1 MATKS
6 KRTDRPEVAEGRS
19 ALKRRQII
27 DASLALFLRNG
38 YSNTSIDQV
47 AADARVSKQT
57 VYQHFAD
64 KATLFQEIV
73 RGVNEKSDH
82 IVNEL
87 TAVVDVPVETIEDLQ
102 RLMQRLAR
110 RYLDAVLEP
119 HVIMLRRLTIAEADR
134 FPDLADHYYQRGP
147 GRGFILIEK
156 ALRRWAKQG
165 LIAEVDLKLAAAQFS
180 YLALGIGQDRALFH
194 PGQTPKPAERTKI
207 ARAAAAVFLAAYGS

>member
-6 KRTDRPEVAEGRS
+6 KASNRPEVAEGRS
-19 ALKRRQII
+19 ARKRRQII

-102 RLMQRLAR
+102 RVMQRLAH

-119 HVIMLRRLTIAEADR
+119 H
-134 FPDLADHYYQRGP
+134 
-147 GRGFILIEK
+147 
-156 ALRRWAKQG
+156 
-165 LIAEVDLKLAAAQFS
+165 
-180 YLALGIGQDRALFH
+180 
-194 PGQTPKPAERTKI
+194 
-207 ARAAAAVFLAAYGS
+207 